1 MKYELEVE
9 KRDRAGKG
17 VARQLRRQGKI
28 PGVLYGGGKSEFVAM
43 DHKIARNLVISQV
56 GHTGL
61 LTVRIS
67 GAQERIAV
75 LQDHQIDPITGAI
88 LHVDL
93 FEVSMK
99 KPIRVKVPV
108 TIIGEVPL
116 GVKEGG
122 ILHQPMRELHIECL
136 PDQIPDHIEINAS
149 EFGVGDGVHVKEV
162 EAPTGVKILDDQD
175 LMVVHVATKMS
186 EAKLESLLAREAGEG
201 VVAPVAT
208 AEKAA
213 VEGSA
218 AAPATAAA
226 PDSKAKVAPDSKA
239 KEGKK

>member
-28 PGVLYGGGKSEFVAM
+28 PGVFYGGGKSEFVAM
-43 DHKIARNLVISQV
+43 DHKIARNLVLAQA
-56 GHTGL
+56 GHAGL

-67 GAQERIAV
+67 GAQERIAI

-88 LHVDL
+88 LHV
-93 FEVSMK
+93 MK
-99 KPIRVKVPV
+99 KPIRVNVPV
-108 TIIGEVPL
+108 TVIGEVPV

-149 EFGVGDGVHVKEV
+149 EFGIGDGVHVKEV
-162 EAPTGVKILDDQD
+162 ETPTGVKILDDED
-175 LMVVHVATKMS
+175 LMVVHVAMKMS
-186 EAKLESLLAREAGEG
+186 EAKLEALLSREAGEG
-201 VVAPVAT
+201 EAAPVVAE
-208 AEKAA
+208 EKAP
-213 VEGSA
+213 VEGA
-218 AAPATAAA
+218 AAPAASAA
-226 PDSKAKVAPDSKA
+226 PDSKAKAAPDSKA